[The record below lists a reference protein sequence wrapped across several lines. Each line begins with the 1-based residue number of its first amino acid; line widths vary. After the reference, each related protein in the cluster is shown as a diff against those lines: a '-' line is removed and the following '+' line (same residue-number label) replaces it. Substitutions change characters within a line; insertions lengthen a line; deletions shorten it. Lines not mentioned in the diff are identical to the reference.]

1 MVKNDLSVRA
11 QQTQNVAVKLASN
24 TIEKLKLEATK
35 NIVAI
40 NGRIPFKSNESEEKL
55 HLARINSLKK
65 NIDSLFYKSEL
76 ASKAEE
82 LKNYYEFKK
91 YEWSFVKIDRT
102 NPDKEQIRK
111 IISLERQRYVTREN
125 KYLRASFNAKW
136 HEKEMNEHI
145 NYRLQLE
152 EHLQKIYGDKTK
164 LAEVSF
170 TEFYNNLVK
179 EHNLMLQKA
188 KEELGS
194 FYDEIL
200 KVLNNSYQI
209 AFAKSER
216 ETIFTLSSQV
226 VELYNKALAV
236 SIEIENQNVDLQVL
250 IEQGKEKLDVFEEK
264 EELLKAIEQNKKEK
278 ETLQNNISEL
288 LAKINEAYDAYE
300 QAKNKLVEVDEH
312 LFTETQQVVLKK
324 VSEAF
329 TNNSFEEAFETIFKA
344 VKEYVLSL
352 CPFFYSY
359 FEEKEKKYDEKVA
372 DFRKAN
378 AESMEKETAKI
389 YLKERE
395 YIKYLAGSNDKCD
408 LTSLENSHKQRLQEI
423 KEAYHAR
430 LEKLKQDREVR
441 KAEYKEQKAN
451 AKVTLKLADSV
462 KATEV
467 KEVVKLYKKAINAG
481 ELKRKREAFIAYI
494 KEVIA
499 ENKRYKKEVQ
509 KETLPDT
516 LIYVLEHENFVK
528 ALAKEKAKENAKLSK
543 ELRKESRLSKYKKN
557 STAKKR
563 ENGLGYLFLSIW
575 AVGFIILTLYPILYV
590 FFMSFNDFTYSIA
603 TKGYP
608 NMLYANGEWFPVWKG
623 FDNFETLF
631 LADYEFTFT
640 LLPQFFRSL
649 LFYLPIVVF
658 IAFVLAMLLNTK
670 IKGRTFFRIV
680 YFLPVVIV
688 SGPVLTML
696 NQNNTSGSSSI
707 RLTLDGSSV
716 AKILLSISPK
726 ALEIANEVF
735 SNFIIILWM
744 TGVPIVLF
752 ISALQKINRQLYEA
766 AEIDGANKWQMLWT
780 ITFPLIKSVLMIVC
794 LFTIMQITTIN
805 VSFVNPIIDW
815 IDTKLKSTSYNLGIL
830 AVGAWMQTILVLLF
844 VIVSF
849 LLFREKEFV
858 SKDKNYEEMEEIKR
872 IKQQRKAKIYAFL
885 HINDIKAF
893 FTKLFA
899 PISKFIHTRKA
910 KKKEKEEMGGM

>member
-1 MVKNDLSVRA
+1 M
-11 QQTQNVAVKLASN
+11 
-24 TIEKLKLEATK
+24 
-35 NIVAI
+35 
-40 NGRIPFKSNESEEKL
+40 
-55 HLARINSLKK
+55 
-65 NIDSLFYKSEL
+65 
-76 ASKAEE
+76 
-82 LKNYYEFKK
+82 
-91 YEWSFVKIDRT
+91 
-102 NPDKEQIRK
+102 
-111 IISLERQRYVTREN
+111 
-125 KYLRASFNAKW
+125 
-136 HEKEMNEHI
+136 
-145 NYRLQLE
+145 
-152 EHLQKIYGDKTK
+152 
-164 LAEVSF
+164 
-170 TEFYNNLVK
+170 
-179 EHNLMLQKA
+179 
-188 KEELGS
+188 
-194 FYDEIL
+194 
-200 KVLNNSYQI
+200 
-209 AFAKSER
+209 
-216 ETIFTLSSQV
+216 
-226 VELYNKALAV
+226 
-236 SIEIENQNVDLQVL
+236 
-250 IEQGKEKLDVFEEK
+250 
-264 EELLKAIEQNKKEK
+264 
-278 ETLQNNISEL
+278 
-288 LAKINEAYDAYE
+288 
-300 QAKNKLVEVDEH
+300 
-312 LFTETQQVVLKK
+312 
-324 VSEAF
+324 
-329 TNNSFEEAFETIFKA
+329 
-344 VKEYVLSL
+344 
-352 CPFFYSY
+352 CYS
-359 FEEKEKKYDEKVA
+359 
-372 DFRKAN
+372 
-378 AESMEKETAKI
+378 
-389 YLKERE
+389 
-395 YIKYLAGSNDKCD
+395 
-408 LTSLENSHKQRLQEI
+408 
-423 KEAYHAR
+423 
-430 LEKLKQDREVR
+430 
-441 KAEYKEQKAN
+441 
-451 AKVTLKLADSV
+451 
-462 KATEV
+462 
-467 KEVVKLYKKAINAG
+467 
-481 ELKRKREAFIAYI
+481 
-494 KEVIA
+494 
-499 ENKRYKKEVQ
+499 
-509 KETLPDT
+509 
-516 LIYVLEHENFVK
+516 
-528 ALAKEKAKENAKLSK
+528 
-543 ELRKESRLSKYKKN
+543 
-557 STAKKR
+557 
-563 ENGLGYLFLSIW
+563 
-575 AVGFIILTLYPILYV
+575 
-590 FFMSFNDFTYSIA
+590 
-603 TKGYP
+603 
-608 NMLYANGEWFPVWKG
+608 VWKG